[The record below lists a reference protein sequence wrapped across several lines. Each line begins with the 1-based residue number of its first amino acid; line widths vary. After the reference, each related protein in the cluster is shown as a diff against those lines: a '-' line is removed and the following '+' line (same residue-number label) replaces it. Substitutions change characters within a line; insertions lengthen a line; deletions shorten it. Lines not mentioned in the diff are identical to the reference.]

1 MIQHFCVVSN
11 LKQIYDRPLFNFS
24 ICFWMLFLCKI
35 FKISLTFTDSNFPP
49 YLRDRLTC
57 PKKKT
62 LICVQCFD
70 ETYKFAYVL
79 FQFSCGNIAISFHS
93 IKLKVMDV
101 SQKLRYKILKALD
114 MWSSTVFMRIMWI
127 LRSASVIIVI
137 WNFGIEFI
145 QWDAQASIC
154 KG

>member
-1 MIQHFCVVSN
+1 MTV
-11 LKQIYDRPLFNFS
+11 PFS
-24 ICFWMLFLCKI
+24 IFQFVFEWFSFDKFSKSLWLLPTPI
-35 FKISLTFTDSNFPP
+35 FHPIWGIGWLVQ
-49 YLRDRLTC
+49 
-57 PKKKT
+57 KKT

-145 QWDAQASIC
+145 QWDARASIC